1 MGIVIIAAVAE
12 GIERS
17 EVAGLGK
24 DIAPAVISIACCQT
38 AVRYFANFQNV
49 TLQVLDE
56 VIVRP
61 AAGGRIPER
70 NTDRGVA
77 LVQNVPDVDRYA
89 SACVI
94 SGFAYIDTINDFV
107 KDVRVVREGLLD
119 SQPFV
124 IVLEG
129 RDLIVVGD
137 ARQLPA
143 FRPLH
148 FIAVAVVVARR
159 IAVTINYKASRHT
172 SQEKKPWNQ
181 LIPWLTRNCTISVV

>member
-1 MGIVIIAAVAE
+1 MGIVVIAAVTE

-24 DIAPAVISIACCQT
+24 DIAPAVISIACCQA
-38 AVRYFANFQNV
+38 AVGYFVYFQNV
-49 TLQVLDE
+49 ALEILDK

-107 KDVRVVREGLLD
+107 KDVASVREGLLG
-119 SQPFV
+119 SQALMV
-124 IVLEG
+124 VLVG
-129 RDLIVVGD
+129 GVLIVVGD
-137 ARQLPA
+137 FCQLPA

-159 IAVTINYKASRHT
+159 IAAVIIGDTLAVNGG
-172 SQEKKPWNQ
+172 
-181 LIPWLTRNCTISVV
+181 